1 MNLESNHSP
10 TILKQFPILIKSQL
24 SLLSS
29 SEETCRNFVTPYQG
43 ALEKS
48 VYKHKLEYLGNITT
62 SNNKIQRKRN
72 IIWFNSP
79 YSKNIKTN
87 IGKVFLNL
95 IKKHEI
101 YNSQLQNWVTHCDV
115 TNRVTN
121 SKILFFIF

>member
-10 TILKQFPILIKSQL
+10 TTLKQFPILIESQL
-24 SLLSS
+24 SLLFS
-29 SEETCRNFVTPYQG
+29 SEEICRNFVTPYQG
-43 ALEKS
+43 DIFGTK
-48 VYKHKLEYLGNITT
+48 V
-62 SNNKIQRKRN
+62 N

-115 TNRVTN
+115 THRVTN
-121 SKILFFIF
+121 SKILFLIF